1 MRDFARLVE
10 SWVWAMRMVRAERL
24 QIPVEEDNRMP
35 QFNLIKEVEF
45 ETVLKD
51 IAYQF
56 GVPGNLA
63 LARTILKM
71 QVTINTLEAN
81 QKLMQVRIAE
91 LEGAQELP

>member
-1 MRDFARLVE
+1 
-10 SWVWAMRMVRAERL
+10 
-24 QIPVEEDNRMP
+24 MP
-35 QFNLIKEVEF
+35 QFDLVMEVDF

-51 IAYQF
+51 VAYQF

-71 QVTINTLEAN
+71 QVTINTLEAS
-81 QKLMQVRIAE
+81 QKLMQERITE